1 MWFASKKKEQSVTN
15 IPDGTRIVVC
25 IGGAGMFG
33 KTVLNEIPSDVLF
46 VNVSRRRVLLHP
58 QVINIALDVM
68 GLAPDKLIENI
79 CKHVPRIDTLVYGA
93 FMSYYKP
100 IEHMSDTEMKHECEL
115 LALRPI
121 GIANAFRKY
130 AHNNP
135 QKQKRVYIAIGS
147 GIYKGLPQNR
157 MDLGSYGAS
166 KAYLHYAMVA
176 LTKPLAEVGVRTVIL
191 HPGSLNDKLVREKT
205 VSTLWNE
212 VQQKT
217 VSEKIIIHDIF

>member
-1 MWFASKKKEQSVTN
+1 
-15 IPDGTRIVVC
+15 
-25 IGGAGMFG
+25 
-33 KTVLNEIPSDVLF
+33 
-46 VNVSRRRVLLHP
+46 
-58 QVINIALDVM
+58 M